1 MSSKSGSASKAGSD
15 DVLTA
20 ASVRALAD
28 EWFGKLDEHAREV
41 EFLPLLAEEG
51 LSQLWPDYTVKSLG
65 DFEGW
70 YQRALRLFFDELH
83 TLKQFDVTV
92 DDDGQRA
99 VVKLVVNWQART
111 WTPGDRNSKRLD
123 MDAYQTMEVI
133 RSPKSGKPVIKTIEV
148 DDVKLQP
155 GSASL

>member
-1 MSSKSGSASKAGSD
+1 
-15 DVLTA
+15 
-20 ASVRALAD
+20 VRALAD

-83 TLKQFDVTV
+83 TIKQFDVTV
-92 DDDGQRA
+92 DDGGQRA
-99 VVKLVVNWQART
+99 VVKLVVNWQAST

-123 MDAYQTMEVI
+123 MDAYQTIEVI
-133 RSPKSGKPVIKTIEV
+133 RSAKSGRPVIKTIEV